1 MSLSCRQQRLL
12 RQIDDAVCRAD
23 PRLASMLAI
32 FGRLAAGEEMPGGE
46 QLRTPPL
53 VRVRA
58 VLAAAVTAAVALLTR
73 AAGACARGLRSAAA
87 ACAAAAAGLAGR
99 RPLAGRAA
107 SARTPAAGTRTGARP
122 GQPGLPRP

>member
-12 RQIDDAVCRAD
+12 REIDDAVCRAD

-32 FGRLAAGEEMPGGE
+32 FGRLAAGEGMPGRE
-46 QLRTPPL
+46 RLRTPAL

-58 VLAAAVTAAVALLTR
+58 VLAAAVTAAAALLTR
-73 AAGACARGLRSAAA
+73 AAGACARGLHSAAA
-87 ACAAAAAGLAGR
+87 ACAAAAAGLAGHH
-99 RPLAGRAA
+99 PPAGRAA
-107 SARTPAAGTRTGARP
+107 PPRSPAAGIRAGVRP